1 MTNRVYFMC
10 RFEKAFKDKLI
21 QKSNAKTSEEA
32 MLIKMFKY
40 FDVQGD
46 GTVEF
51 DTFTKVCEKSG
62 MYYPEAQLKSL
73 FDIYDRDG
81 SGALDYQE
89 FAIALFGEEA
99 ASKGQL
105 QKRPKVVPQT

>member
-1 MTNRVYFMC
+1 
-10 RFEKAFKDKLI
+10 
-21 QKSNAKTSEEA
+21 
-32 MLIKMFKY
+32 MFKY

-51 DTFTKVCEKSG
+51 DTFFKVCEKTG
-62 MYYPEAQLKSL
+62 MYFPEEQLKPL
-73 FDIYDRDG
+73 FDSYDRDG

-89 FAIALFGEEA
+89 FALALFGEEA
-99 ASKGQL
+99 AAKGQL